1 MVASSAERSRPR
13 ASSETLGVAV
23 LIGMTLLVTVGL
35 GLGVMLISEQDQ
47 EQTADI
53 SFTFLSDTLV
63 VVYQDG
69 TERTAG
75 DLYIDGPANN
85 VSWAE
90 LDEELGPEDAVTQ
103 NTEVRLNSDTAYGA
117 KPAEEEVFEVIYI
130 TEDGQRFVLAGVNQG
145 GSGSDA
151 SPGGPDGPSGP
162 DGPGGPD
169 GPTGPGG

>member
-1 MVASSAERSRPR
+1 MVSSRTERSRTR

-23 LIGMTLLVTVGL
+23 LIGMTLLVTA
-35 GLGVMLISEQDQ
+35 GLGVGVMMISDQ
-47 EQTADI
+47 EQQQTADI

-103 NTEVRLNSDTAYGA
+103 NTEVRLNSDTAYGSQ
-117 KPAEEEVFEVIYI
+117 PAEEDTFEVIYF
-130 TEDGQRFVLAGVNQG
+130 TGDGQRFVLASVNADG
-145 GSGSDA
+145 DGSGDSPA
-151 SPGGPDGPSGP
+151 GPGGPTGP
-162 DGPGGPD
+162 DGPGGP
-169 GPTGPGG
+169 GGPGG